1 MLAKVLAQFL
11 FDDEK
16 ALTRIDMS
24 EYMEKFSVSRLI
36 GAPPPGYVGYDQGGQ
51 LTEVV
56 RRRPYSVILF
66 DEIEK
71 AHPPDVFNVLL
82 QLLDDGRLTDG
93 QGRMV
98 DFTNTVIIM
107 TSNLGSQQLLG
118 AETHEEGARLVGGEI
133 IHQSFKPEFINRLD
147 EIIIFE
153 RLGEAQIRKIVVLQL
168 EQLRLRLEKRGF
180 ILTWEDDVLSLL
192 YKEGYDPVFG
202 GARPIRRAVQRF
214 VENPPYPCNCF
225 QVILALVRR
234 FCLHSRVIRWLP
246 VRVTRLH
253 QVVVCIESVD
263 VGDIRLIVNLDSLDR
278 ITL

>member
-1 MLAKVLAQFL
+1 
-11 FDDEK
+11 
-16 ALTRIDMS
+16 
-24 EYMEKFSVSRLI
+24 
-36 GAPPPGYVGYDQGGQ
+36 
-51 LTEVV
+51 
-56 RRRPYSVILF
+56 
-66 DEIEK
+66 
-71 AHPPDVFNVLL
+71 
-82 QLLDDGRLTDG
+82 
-93 QGRMV
+93 
-98 DFTNTVIIM
+98 M

-118 AETHEEGARLVGGEI
+118 AETHEEGARLVGEI

-202 GARPIRRAVQRF
+202 LVQFAVLY
-214 VENPPYPCNCF
+214 NDLWKTPYPCNCF